1 MKKIRSTDDEHISKK
16 LFLFFSY
23 AIQWLSHK
31 DWN

>member
-23 AIQWLSHK
+23 AIQ
-31 DWN
+31 